1 MSVLRKSSRYL
12 QLLVAAEPTKTD
24 ILILLTGTVSAI
36 VSGVPFPIIG
46 IIFGQL
52 LDDFNAAT
60 CSVNDQEDSFYQRQV
75 NSNILLMLY
84 LSIAQFVTVYT
95 HLTCFS
101 LGGARLAQRLRESY
115 LKNLLRQEPSFFDN
129 VTPGEVASRLN
140 GDIQTIRT
148 GTSEKVGICLSSFSF
163 FVTAYVIA
171 FIKDTKI
178 AGMLVW
184 LIPAYLATT
193 LVGSHYVEKYSE
205 LVSKH
210 AASAASI
217 SAEALSNVLVV
228 QAFGA
233 NARLEKIFSDQ
244 QLASERE
251 GGKKGFTTG
260 VQVGVMYFVA
270 YAGNALAFWQG
281 SKQIARAV
289 TEESTAATV
298 GKIFTVIF
306 VMVEGTL
313 ILSQVAPFLHMFSA
327 ASASFQRIHD
337 DMAYKSTIDAMS
349 DKEGAP
355 LVDTKGGFEFQK
367 VTFKYPSRP
376 DTTIIKELN
385 LEIPAGKHTAIVGMS
400 GSGKST
406 IAGLLTRLY
415 DPTEGQILLDGQD
428 LRTLN
433 TRQLR
438 GSIGLVQQEPAL
450 LNRSILENIAHGLVN
465 SPHPEH
471 SHLQPV
477 LLGPELAKVAE
488 AVRNGDDLSVAAER
502 QGPVMTEIV
511 TLVQQA
517 AVLADATS
525 FISSQKAGYGTMVGT
540 SGRLVSGG
548 QKQRLALARALVK
561 DPKILILDEATA
573 ALDSASEQRIQAALT
588 KVAAGRTMVSIAH
601 RLATVKYADKI
612 IVLKEGS
619 ILEEGD
625 HTSLVAKGG
634 TYASLIQ
641 MQNLKPRHDDEL
653 ESLQSATDVNS
664 ITDKSVVDEKN
675 PDQVSQREIDEPVAP
690 GTEETAGDADEDAG
704 VTSTRSLPSVM
715 AGLFKF
721 VRPYTL
727 VILVALLSATIVG
740 GSYSAE
746 AVIFGNTVGKLNPCR
761 SPSSIRSAG
770 NLFGLMFFVLAV
782 IEFFANLFSW
792 WGFGWL
798 SERLLYI
805 VRLLSFRSLLE
816 QTVEWHQSQNRTPA
830 KLLLY
835 ITRDS
840 SSLAAL
846 SGSVLGTIFSIIV
859 NLIVAI
865 IMTNI
870 IAWKIALVCMA
881 LVPLLLGAGLMELRV
896 LGQFEDKHE
905 NAFAQS
911 IDISVEA
918 ITCIKTVAALGL
930 EEETL
935 QTYRRSL
942 RGPRK
947 ETLKVS
953 LHASFWMALMYFL
966 GNMVNGLAYWW
977 GSKQIIAGN
986 YTQTQFLIVVFSL
999 LVSAMLWSQMFI
1011 LAPELSSARAAVAR
1025 ILDLIDLGSTK
1036 KIKGLK
1042 YWASLAES
1050 PAKDVEADAETKGAV
1065 ANSQGSGSSVTF
1077 RDVNFAYPARPD
1089 MKALRGLDLEIRS
1102 GQFCAL
1108 VGPSGAGKSTIISL
1122 LEGMYRPQSGSIL
1135 LDGLDITKLKD
1146 TSFRDQMSLVPQDS
1160 VLFEGT
1166 VAFNVGLGARPN
1178 EEATQAD
1185 IEEACR
1191 LANIHDTIMA
1201 LPQGYNTL
1209 CGPNGSQ
1216 LSGGQRQRLSIARA
1230 LVRKPRLLLLDESTS
1245 ALDAE
1250 SEKLLQEGIAKAAR
1264 GITVIAIAHRLNTIK
1279 QANTIYLIEEGRC
1292 VDHGSHS
1299 ELFQR
1304 SESYRSNVLHQTLGD
1319 VEEIAP

>member
-1 MSVLRKSSRYL
+1 MALARKSSRYL

-24 ILILLTGTVSAI
+24 YTILITGTISAI
-36 VSGVPFPIIG
+36 ASGVPFPIIA

-60 CSVNDQEDSFYQRQV
+60 CINHR
-75 NSNILLMLY
+75 ILLMLY
-84 LSIAQFVTVYT
+84 LSIAQFVTIYI
-95 HLTCFS
+95 HLACFS
-101 LGGARLAQRLRESY
+101 IGGARLAQRLRESY
-115 LKNLLRQEPSFFDN
+115 LRNLLRQEPSFFDH
-129 VTPGEVASRLN
+129 VTPGDVASRLN

-163 FVTAYVIA
+163 FITAYVVA
-171 FIKDTKI
+171 FIKDAKI

-193 LVGSHYVEKYSE
+193 LIGSHYVEKYSE

-210 AASAASI
+210 ADAAASI
-217 SAEALSNVLVV
+217 SAEALSNILVV

-233 NARLEKIFSDQ
+233 NVRLEKIFAQQ

-251 GGKKGFTTG
+251 GLKKGISTG

-281 SKQIARAV
+281 SRQIANAV
-289 TEESTAATV
+289 TNESTAATV
-298 GKIFTVIF
+298 GKVFTVIF
-306 VMVEGTL
+306 VMVEATL

-327 ASASFQRIHD
+327 ASTSFQRIHD
-337 DMAYKSTIDAMS
+337 DMKHESSIDAVS
-349 DKEGAP
+349 TDKGEA
-355 LVDTKGGFEFQK
+355 LTDVKGGFEFQN
-367 VTFKYPSRP
+367 VSFTYPSRP

-385 LEIPAGKHTAIVGMS
+385 LEIPAGQHTAIVGMS

-415 DPTEGQILLDGQD
+415 DPNEGQILLDGKD

-438 GSIGLVQQEPAL
+438 GYIGLVQQEPAL

-471 SHLQPV
+471 AHLQPV
-477 LLGPELAKVAE
+477 LLGPELSKVAE
-488 AVRNGDDLSVAAER
+488 AVRKGDDLTVAAQA
-502 QGPVMTEIV
+502 QGPIVSEIV
-511 TLVQQA
+511 TLAQQA
-517 AVLADATS
+517 AVLADATT
-525 FISSQKAGYGTMVGT
+525 FISSQKAGYGTVVGT
-540 SGRLVSGG
+540 SGRLLSGG

-573 ALDSASEQRIQAALT
+573 ALDSASEKRIQAALS

-612 IVLKEGS
+612 IVLKEGR

-625 HTSLVAKGG
+625 HTTLVAKGG

-641 MQNLKPRHDDEL
+641 MQNLKPTSDADL
-653 ESLQSATDVNS
+653 ESLQSTLDVS
-664 ITDKSVVDEKN
+664 SLAERSVDDEKH
-675 PDQVSQREIDEPVAP
+675 PEQFSDRESEPVAP
-690 GTEETAGDADEDAG
+690 AAEETAAGEEADDEAAPK
-704 VTSTRSLPSVM
+704 STRSLGSVM

-727 VILVALLSATIVG
+727 VILIALVSSSIVG

-761 SPSSIRSAG
+761 SPSSILSAG
-770 NLFGLMFFVLAV
+770 NLFGLLFFVLAIV
-782 IEFFANLFSW
+782 EFFANLLNWS
-792 WGFGWL
+792 GFAWL
-798 SERLLYI
+798 SEKLLYI

-816 QTVEWHQSQNRTPA
+816 QTLEWHQSQNRTPA

-846 SGSVLGTIFSIIV
+846 SGSVLGTIFSITV
-859 NLIVAI
+859 NLLVAI

-896 LGQFEDKHE
+896 LGQFEDRHE

-930 EEETL
+930 EDETMS
-935 QTYRRSL
+935 TYQRSL

-947 ETLKVS
+947 ETIEVS
-953 LHASFWMALMYFL
+953 LKASFWMALMYFMS
-966 GNMVNGLAYWW
+966 NMANGLAYWW

-986 YTQTQFLIVVFSL
+986 YSQTQFLIVVFSL
-999 LVSAMLWSQMFI
+999 LVSAMLWSQMFL

-1036 KIKGLK
+1036 KIKGTK
-1042 YWASLAES
+1042 HWASLAES
-1050 PAKDVEADAETKGAV
+1050 PANDVEAVAETKGTV
-1065 ANSQGSGSSVTF
+1065 ANRQGNGSAVSL
-1077 RDVNFAYPARPD
+1077 RDIHFAYPARPD
-1089 MKALRGLDLEIRS
+1089 QKALRGLDLEIRS

-1135 LDGLDITKLKD
+1135 VDGLDITRLKD
-1146 TSFRDQMSLVPQDS
+1146 FSFRDDMSLVPQDS

-1178 EEATQAD
+1178 EEATQAQ

-1191 LANIHDTIMA
+1191 LANIHDTIVA

-1209 CGPNGSQ
+1209 CGTNGSQ

-1230 LVRKPRLLLLDESTS
+1230 LVRKPRLLILDESTS

-1250 SEKLLQEGIAKAAR
+1250 SEKLLQEGLAKAAR

-1292 VDHGSHS
+1292 VDHGSHA

-1304 SESYRSNVLHQTLGD
+1304 SETYRSNVLHQTLGD
-1319 VEEIAP
+1319 VEEIAS